1 MLRKATSLLKSIV
14 RKSLQS
20 KGFVY
25 SSDVGPADFRGLV
38 EFPWDALERTN
49 RCPILFDV
57 PLERCRGLGL
67 MAFPCSKD
75 SAHPYIRTLQDYL
88 SGRVTVYSDSALK
101 AYYMNFQPK
110 IGSELLGLS
119 PTENKLL
126 LKPVLWFT
134 EPWIASPSRGE
145 EKSKIRIM
153 RNESSDHGLSERSG
167 GEWNHF
173 GPVSDDRGEFE
184 FRRLISVMA
193 SIKAA
198 GYVRAN
204 GSDGDICGEILVRD
218 NDYRIKIIRGQH
230 RICALAASGHTKAPV
245 RIDANKWGVIR
256 REDAEHWPAVRSG
269 AFSPAQA
276 REVFDRVFEGRQP
289 SSYLIPMCKQSES
302 GSVEHG
308 KQPAS
313 ADFGSNNGL

>member
-1 MLRKATSLLKSIV
+1 MLRKATNLLKSIV
-14 RKSLQS
+14 RENLRI

-38 EFPWDALERTN
+38 EYPWDALERTN

-67 MAFPCSKD
+67 MAFSCSKD

-88 SGRVTVYSDSALK
+88 SGNVTVYSDSALK
-101 AYYMNFQPK
+101 TYYMNFQPK

-119 PTENKLL
+119 PTGNKLF
-126 LKPVLWFT
+126 LKPVLWFS
-134 EPWIASPSRGE
+134 EPWIASPSRRE

-153 RNESSDHGLSERSG
+153 RNESSEHGLSERSG

-173 GPVSDDRGEFE
+173 GPVSDDRGELE
-184 FRRLISVMA
+184 FRRLISVLV

-204 GSDGDICGEILVRD
+204 GSDGDVCGEILVRD

-230 RICALAASGHTKAPV
+230 RICALAASGYAKAPV
-245 RIDANKWGVIR
+245 RIVANKWGVLR
-256 REDAEHWPAVRSG
+256 REDAKYWPAVRSG
-269 AFSPAQA
+269 AFSLAQA
-276 REVFDRVFEGRQP
+276 REVFDRIFEGRQP
-289 SSYLIPMCKQSES
+289 SSYLMPMGKQLES
-302 GSVEHG
+302 GSVDHG
-308 KQPAS
+308 KQPAP
-313 ADFGSNNGL
+313 ADFSGNYGL